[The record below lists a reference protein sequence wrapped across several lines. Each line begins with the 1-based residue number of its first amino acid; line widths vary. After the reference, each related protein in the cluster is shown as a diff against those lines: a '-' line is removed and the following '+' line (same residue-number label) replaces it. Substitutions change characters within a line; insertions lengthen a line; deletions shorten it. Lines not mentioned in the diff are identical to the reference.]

1 MKREVKNIL
10 DELLAR
16 EDLLPEDIP
25 SLDLYMDQIITLFDS
40 RFGDEGSE
48 EKVITKTMINN
59 YSKAKMINPIK
70 GKTYSKQRIMQI
82 LMIYIM
88 KNSLT
93 MQQMKTV
100 MQKMYDDEQL
110 GEEGFV
116 RVYRK
121 YLSFKENEKE
131 VFPSVIDDLLPS
143 IDNDSQ
149 PEDVFVTLLCVCAMS
164 EQLNSLANQ
173 LAIRHFDVSS
183 GK

>member
-10 DELLAR
+10 DELLSNG
-16 EDLLPEDIP
+16 DLLPEDIP

-40 RFGDEGSE
+40 KFGNVDSD

-70 GKTYSKQRIMQI
+70 GKTYSKERIMQI

-100 MQKMYDDEQL
+100 MQKMYEVEQI
-110 GEEGFV
+110 GEDGFV
-116 RVYRK
+116 RAYRK
-121 YLSFKENEKE
+121 YLAFKENEKE
-131 VFPSVIDDLLPS
+131 VFPALIDELLPS
-143 IDNDSQ
+143 IDNDVGL
-149 PEDVFVTLLCVCAMS
+149 EDVFVTLLCVCAMS
-164 EQLNSLANQ
+164 EQLNSLADQ
-173 LAIRHFDVSS
+173 LVIKHFNVSTE
-183 GK
+183 K